1 LIGRVAA
8 LVALAIAVV
17 AVVIL
22 LTSGGDDYEVTA
34 EFQNAGQL
42 VKGNEVVVGGT
53 HAGSVKEIELGP
65 QGQALVTFSVDDD
78 YAPLSRGTVATVR
91 SPSLSQI
98 AGRQVQL
105 TLPADGTEGSSIP
118 SGGTLGES
126 ETVSAVDLDQI
137 FNTLSPKTI
146 KDFKHVIQ
154 GLETSYDGVGP
165 QANRGLRY
173 LNPFLS
179 TSRRVFGELNSDQR
193 TFENL
198 IVDSSHLSG
207 ALAARAPD
215 ISALVGNLDRMMNA
229 IGDRKERLAQSISL
243 LPDFL
248 RNANTTFVN
257 LRAALDDLDP
267 LVDASK
273 PAARELRPFLATLR
287 QAAADAVP
295 TVRDLDA
302 IVRRPG
308 RDNDLVELTKLQP
321 KLAQRAV
328 GSGSPDCGKG
338 PDNPGDLQSAAD
350 DDFSQGAFGESVCAL
365 QNSDPT
371 LAFFRAY
378 TPELVGWFDDFG
390 HSGSVDALGG
400 IGRVATLFN
409 AFSVS
414 EPAGTPDIT
423 KPLSAGE
430 LAAALDTGNAQ
441 RCPGANERPVND
453 IDPSDD
459 SVPFTDGGAL
469 TDGGPGSCDPSQ
481 VLPCP

>member
-1 LIGRVAA
+1 MIGRVAA

-22 LTSGGDDYEVTA
+22 LTSSGDDYAVTA
-34 EFQNAGQL
+34 EFENAGQL
-42 VKGNEVVVGGT
+42 VKGNEVVVGGA
-53 HAGSVKEIELGP
+53 HAGSVQEIELGP

-78 YAPLSRGTVATVR
+78 YAPLARGTVATVR

-105 TLPADGTEGSSIP
+105 TLPADGTEGSRIP
-118 SGGTLGES
+118 DGGTLGEA
-126 ETVSAVDLDQI
+126 ETVSAVELDQL

-179 TSRRVFGELNSDQR
+179 TSRRVFGELNADQR

-215 ISALVGNLDRMMNA
+215 ISGLVGNLDRMMNA
-229 IGDRKERLAQSISL
+229 IGDRKERLAQSISM

-338 PDNPGDLQSAAD
+338 PDDPADLQTAAD
-350 DDFSQGAFGESVCAL
+350 GDFSQGAFGESVCAL
-365 QNSDPT
+365 QNGDPT
-371 LAFFRAY
+371 LSFFRAY

-400 IGRVATLFN
+400 IGRVATMFN

-414 EPAGTPDIT
+414 APAGTPDIT
-423 KPLSAGE
+423 KPLSASE
-430 LAAALDTGNAQ
+430 LGAALDTGNTQ

-481 VLPCP
+481 VLPGP